1 MTYPSLIT
9 IHSFASFDDFSCSK
23 KNNSDQELNYYLN
36 RLGYRNENY
45 KKYYHIINQSN
56 NMTKK
61 EICAGLTEMKLAP
74 LLSPEISCSEAFSQ
88 CTNKWDKVTGWLYNY
103 YKATCP
109 CALWSSRTKFIVN
122 IHSVKNWKK
131 KIGRQKTRWNIKHL
145 QNKKNQYLQDVSKK
159 DFPCG
164 DLKEEKGIQVQLVAP
179 RLRFLLPHS
188 LQEWFS
194 F

>member
-1 MTYPSLIT
+1 MKTIRNIIILSIKVIIWPRKKSAQVWQKWSSRPCYPRRYHARRPFPNARTSEI
-9 IHSFASFDDFSCSK
+9 K
-23 KNNSDQELNYYLN
+23 YLVD
-36 RLGYRNENY
+36 
-45 KKYYHIINQSN
+45 
-56 NMTKK
+56 
-61 EICAGLTEMKLAP
+61 C
-74 LLSPEISCSEAFSQ
+74 
-88 CTNKWDKVTGWLYNY
+88 WLYNY

-145 QNKKNQYLQDVSKK
+145 QNKKNQYFQDVSKK

>member
-23 KNNSDQELNYYLN
+23 KNNSDQELKGYYLN

-88 CTNKWDKVTGWLYNY
+88 CTNKWDKITGWL
-103 YKATCP
+103 
-109 CALWSSRTKFIVN
+109 LIVQLLQGHLSLCIMIKQN
-122 IHSVKNWKK
+122 QVYCQYSF
-131 KIGRQKTRWNIKHL
+131 RQKL
-145 QNKKNQYLQDVSKK
+145 
-159 DFPCG
+159 
-164 DLKEEKGIQVQLVAP
+164 EEKNRQTKNEMKYQTFA
-179 RLRFLLPHS
+179 
-188 LQEWFS
+188 E
-194 F
+194 